1 MKALRDLIICFNEK
15 IEGSC
20 TLIWKYKG
28 KQISMYSYL
37 HCEFLKIMCYFFLQ
51 LFIEKVGI
59 GRLCS

>member
-37 HCEFLKIMCYFFLQ
+37 HCEFLKIMCYFFSA
-51 LFIEKVGI
+51 IVYRE
-59 GRLCS
+59 GRDWKIV